1 MSALTELFE
10 IAMRQANLIDS
21 LVILGI
27 EYEKK
32 AIAPERFAERVHEL
46 LCKRLKRDSNGAVIS
61 ASREP

>member
-1 MSALTELFE
+1 
-10 IAMRQANLIDS
+10 MRQANLIDS

-61 ASREP
+61 NGEQRG